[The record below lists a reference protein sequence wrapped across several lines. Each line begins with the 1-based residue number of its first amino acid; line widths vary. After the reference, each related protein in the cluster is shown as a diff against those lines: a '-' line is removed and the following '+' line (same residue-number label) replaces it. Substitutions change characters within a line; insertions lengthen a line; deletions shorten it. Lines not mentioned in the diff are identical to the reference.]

1 MIKSIKYN
9 PYARKRMFER
19 GVAEKDIEYAL
30 EHRHVTMPGK
40 RKGRIRIFSW
50 ISNRC
55 LNLVI
60 KERPKD
66 IWVISV
72 AWRGE

>member
-1 MIKSIKYN
+1 MLGGGCLKEELQK
-9 PYARKRMFER
+9 
-19 GVAEKDIEYAL
+19 
-30 EHRHVTMPGK
+30 
-40 RKGRIRIFSW
+40 RIFSW
-50 ISNRC
+50 IGNRC